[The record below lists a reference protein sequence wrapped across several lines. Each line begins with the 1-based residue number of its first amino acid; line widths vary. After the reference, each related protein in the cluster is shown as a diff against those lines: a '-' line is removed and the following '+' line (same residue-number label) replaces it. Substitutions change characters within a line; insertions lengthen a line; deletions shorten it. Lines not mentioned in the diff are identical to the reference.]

1 MILSMV
7 AVIYL
12 GVLALMDAKEREL
25 SWWVLALGGVLA
37 ILCAGILLAS
47 REVTFDMLLFG
58 AIPGVLL
65 LVLAVLTKGIG
76 IGDGIVLLEASTFLL
91 LERTLVA
98 FGLSLMIMGAFSAV
112 LLFLK
117 KAKKELRLP
126 YLPFLWIGSVGALF
140 YCG

>member
-1 MILSMV
+1 MLLSMI
-7 AVIYL
+7 AISYL
-12 GVLALMDAKEREL
+12 GVLAIIDAKKREL
-25 SWWVLALGGVLA
+25 SWWVLASGGVLA
-37 ILCAGILLAS
+37 LLCAGCLLAT
-47 REVTFDMLLFG
+47 REVTFDVLLFG

-76 IGDGIVLLEASTFLL
+76 IGDGIVLLEVSSLLL

-112 LLFLK
+112 LLLLK
-117 KAKKELRLP
+117 KVKKELRLP